1 VNFDIG
7 FDVAVILCGFY
18 TISRSRVLR
27 RGPPILCQGRGG
39 GLPCCWCSMWPC
51 DIVLDVK
58 D

>member
-39 GLPCCWCSMWPC
+39 W
-51 DIVLDVK
+51 IVLLLMQYVALRHCTWC
-58 D
+58 